1 MAATLNE
8 DFRDT
13 KLAIFLSIC
22 MCWIEIRSLQISLIK
37 MRSLGWAFFQ
47 YNWYPYSQ
55 EKLGHGHTHPGRTPC
70 EHKGITSVWCFCG
83 PKNVKKPPEASH
95 QKLGE
100 RHRTDSPSWPS
111 EGTNSAYTLRF
122 LPSKTMKQYIAVVKA
137 TQTVVFL
144 LYFVTGALATN
155 IPSKLTSSPVAPLN
169 GISSE
174 FLGTGPRL

>member
-1 MAATLNE
+1 M
-8 DFRDT
+8 DT
-13 KLAIFLSIC
+13 HIQGERHVNMKAL
-22 MCWIEIRSLQISLIK
+22 R
-37 MRSLGWAFFQ
+37 
-47 YNWYPYSQ
+47 
-55 EKLGHGHTHPGRTPC
+55 PC
-70 EHKGITSVWCFCG
+70 GASVG
-83 PKNVKKPPEASH
+83 QRMSKNH
-95 QKLGE
+95 QKLGG

-169 GISSE
+169 VIPSE